1 MRGQATEVLNEDG
14 TCASSTG
21 EDWRN
26 TILAGLANYIDAGS
40 IVSGSAALALWAAAY
55 NLSTTFIGL
64 LGAFSA
70 NAISAGVGALVG
82 GRLCDLFG
90 RKKIYQYDMLFYA
103 FGMLWL
109 VFAVQPWMIV
119 VGFVLVGLAVGA
131 DIPASWSLIAEMA
144 PARERGKHS
153 GVAQVL
159 WYLGPVAVLAMFL
172 VLAPLGVL
180 GARLVFAHLAI
191 VAIVL
196 TLLRSRMKESALWE
210 EARAKRDGGAMEALH
225 AEARVKQA
233 GGEDIGAPG
242 KAAQTEP
249 GGAGGVSQTSIGELF
264 TAQHIKSMLF
274 LVGMYGI
281 WNLWAGTNGFFFPYI
296 LRTVGSQTQ
305 VASVAMQAAGFLVA
319 MLSIGLIFMRFSDKV
334 NQRLLIASST
344 GIQMLGMA
352 LLAVFPLT
360 TPVALAYLVLV
371 WFGSGFGAQSFF
383 QLWSAELFP
392 TLIRSTAQGVTFAVV
407 RIGLGLWSFFV
418 PVLTKTGFTRLAWIL
433 TGFLLISGVI
443 GSIWAPRNEGKSLE
457 EIQAERV

>member
-1 MRGQATEVLNEDG
+1 MRGQATEVLTAAD
-14 TCASSTG
+14 TAVTTG
-21 EDWRN
+21 EDWKN

-55 NLSTTFIGL
+55 DLSPTFIGM

-70 NAISAGVGALVG
+70 NAISAGIGALVG

-109 VFAVQPWMIV
+109 VFAVQPWMII

-144 PARERGKHS
+144 PSRQRGKHS
-153 GVAQVL
+153 GVAQAL

-191 VAIVL
+191 VAIAL
-196 TLLRSRMKESALWE
+196 TLLRARMKESVLWE
-210 EARAKRDGGAMEALH
+210 QARAKRL
-225 AEARVKQA
+225 
-233 GGEDIGAPG
+233 EDS
-242 KAAQTEP
+242 AANPAKVDRLLTP
-249 GGAGGVSQTSIGELF
+249 KHLR
-264 TAQHIKSMLF
+264 SMVF
-274 LVGMYGI
+274 LIAMYGI

-296 LRTVGSQTQ
+296 LRTVGSQSQ
-305 VASVAMQAAGFLVA
+305 AASVAMQALGFFVA
-319 MLSIGLIFMRFSDKV
+319 MLSIGLIFMRYSDKV
-334 NQRLLIASST
+334 NQRILFATSAIVQ
-344 GIQMLGMA
+344 IIGMG
-352 LLAVFPLT
+352 LLAIFPLT

-392 TLIRSTAQGVTFAVV
+392 TLIRSTAQGITFAVV
-407 RIGLGLWSFFV
+407 RVSLGLWSFFV
-418 PVLTKTGFTRLAWIL
+418 PVLTRTGFTRLAWIL
-433 TGFLLISGVI
+433 CGFLLISGLI
-443 GSIWAPRNEGKSLE
+443 GTIWAPRNEGKSLE
-457 EIQAERV
+457 EIQAHG